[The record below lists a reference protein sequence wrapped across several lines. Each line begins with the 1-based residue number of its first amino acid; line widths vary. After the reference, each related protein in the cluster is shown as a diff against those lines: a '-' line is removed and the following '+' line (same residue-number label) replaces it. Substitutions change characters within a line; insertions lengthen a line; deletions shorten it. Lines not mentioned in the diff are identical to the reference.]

1 MLKSILNEYI
11 RIEGK
16 HTESSERTEYMPVE
30 SAEHKSNEN
39 DGSTEV
45 AVYGAEHAKAYIYAI
60 LRFTTIRTKVINL
73 KNSFSYL
80 IKIPLQYSLNS
91 FSLGP

>member
-1 MLKSILNEYI
+1 MLKSILDEYI

-16 HTESSERTEYMPVE
+16 HTESSGRTEYMSVD
-30 SAEHKSNEN
+30 STEHKSNEN

-45 AVYGAEHAKAYIYAI
+45 PVYGAEHAKAYIYAI
-60 LRFTTIRTKVINL
+60 SKFTTIRTKVINL

-80 IKIPLQYSLNS
+80 IKIPTLYSPNS